1 MVDNIN
7 SWTGQ
12 IIVAVVISIII
23 QMVLPNGKNKKY
35 VEVISGLYILYVI
48 LNPIL
53 GLDKSFSMFDIKST
67 IAGISSQSLISQ
79 EDISKTYILGL
90 ENSLKE
96 KIEENGY
103 SVDYIQF
110 YITSDYSSIAKIE
123 VKMKKNTEFNEE
135 KIKEIV
141 LENFSIKKEEII
153 IK

>member
-1 MVDNIN
+1 M
-7 SWTGQ
+7 
-12 IIVAVVISIII
+12 
-23 QMVLPNGKNKKY
+23 
-35 VEVISGLYILYVI
+35 
-48 LNPIL
+48 
-53 GLDKSFSMFDIKST
+53 
-67 IAGISSQSLISQ
+67 
-79 EDISKTYILGL
+79 
-90 ENSLKE
+90 KE

-110 YITSDYSSIAKIE
+110 YIISDYSSIAKIE

>member
-67 IAGISSQSLISQ
+67 IAGISSHKRIYLRHI
-79 EDISKTYILGL
+79 
-90 ENSLKE
+90 
-96 KIEENGY
+96 
-103 SVDYIQF
+103 F
-110 YITSDYSSIAKIE
+110 
-123 VKMKKNTEFNEE
+123 
-135 KIKEIV
+135 
-141 LENFSIKKEEII
+141 
-153 IK
+153 